1 MAAAKGVSTT
11 AAGMSAAA
19 GMSPSTAPSTAAA
32 TATATAMSAATSAVL
47 RKRRPSAGQDQS
59 QRA

>member
-19 GMSPSTAPSTAAA
+19 GMSTA
-32 TATATAMSAATSAVL
+32 TATAAMSAATSAVL

>member
-19 GMSPSTAPSTAAA
+19 GMSTSTSTA
-32 TATATAMSAATSAVL
+32 TATAAMSAATSAVL

>member
-19 GMSPSTAPSTAAA
+19 GMATSTAPTTA
-32 TATATAMSAATSAVL
+32 AMSAATSAVL

>member
-32 TATATAMSAATSAVL
+32 TATAMSAATSAVL

>member
-19 GMSPSTAPSTAAA
+19 GMSTSTAPSTA
-32 TATATAMSAATSAVL
+32 AMSAATSAVL